1 MSSRNTD
8 VQFASY
14 SYKIYIN
21 KQLLDTE
28 RMKNTLEVTL
38 MDNSTGSDLLQI
50 SMCDPDLHFIS
61 DNIIT
66 EKSPITFELNYTSS
80 TGSNSSLKFEGYISI
95 IDIDFAED
103 GVPTLLISC
112 MDNTY
117 LMDASTKKRTWENL
131 KNSDVV
137 KKIYTEYGLKTQ
149 VDATSKTL
157 ESISQSNETDIAF
170 ITKLADEEGYLAY
183 VEGTTGYFVKKPTS
197 PTSQATLYYKQAPYD
212 ILGFSPR
219 ITKKEK
225 AEEE

>member
-1 MSSRNTD
+1 MSNRNTD

-21 KQLLDTE
+21 KKLLDAE
-28 RMKNTLEVTL
+28 RMKNILDVTL
-38 MDNSTGSDLLQI
+38 TDNSTGSDLLQI
-50 SMCDPDLHFIS
+50 TMCDPDLYFIS
-61 DNIIT
+61 DSIIT
-66 EKSPITFELNYTSS
+66 EKSPITFELTYTSS
-80 TGSNSSLKFEGYISI
+80 KGSNSSLRFEGYISI
-95 IDIDFAED
+95 IDIDFAQD

-117 LMDASTKKRTWENL
+117 LMDATTKKRTWENL
-131 KNSDVV
+131 KHSDVV
-137 KKIYTEYGLKTQ
+137 KKIYTEYGFKTQ

-170 ITKLADEEGYLAY
+170 ISKIADSEGYLAY
-183 VEGTTGYFVKKPTS
+183 VEGTTGYFVKKPTN
-197 PTSQATLYYKQAPYD
+197 PPSQATLQYKQAPYD

-225 AEEE
+225 TGE